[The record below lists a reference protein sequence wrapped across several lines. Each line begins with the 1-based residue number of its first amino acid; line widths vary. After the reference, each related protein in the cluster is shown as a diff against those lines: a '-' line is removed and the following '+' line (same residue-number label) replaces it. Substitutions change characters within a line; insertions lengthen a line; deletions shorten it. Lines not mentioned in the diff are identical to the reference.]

1 MKSIVDLREL
11 ARENAV
17 SIVGKDIDGEFQSI
31 LHWCPPLQDSKC
43 PTVVKYNELQI
54 TRDLT
59 DLKIASKRGYEAHC
73 LGDSAL

>member
-17 SIVGKDIDGEFQSI
+17 SIVGEDIDGEFQSI
-31 LHWCPPLQDSKC
+31 LHWCPSLQESKC
-43 PTVVKYNELQI
+43 PTVVKYHELQI
-54 TRDLT
+54 MRDLIG
-59 DLKIASKRGYEAHC
+59 LKMTSKRGYEAHC